1 MQSKELTAAPGA
13 SAESAPAVK
22 TTPRPLQRLGI
33 GAIVLSHASVDMQT
47 SSLTVLL
54 PLLLVTLNLNYAA
67 VAAILSVNNLVI
79 AVAQPLFGI
88 LGDRRPMPWLPLLGS
103 IVCGAAMATVVLTNN
118 YWLVLVAVTISGLGS
133 AAFHP
138 EAITRVR
145 SISGDKQATG
155 ASLFFFGGNLGFALG
170 PLTMALLLD
179 RFGTTGAPAIAL
191 PTLIFGA
198 LLWSQRRL
206 YARAASAKDRVLS
219 TPTGTNTR
227 SQAFALVGLLLV
239 LIILRSTVLI
249 GLQSFIPLYFT
260 ELGELSKTEIAR
272 LLTIL
277 ALSGAI
283 GTLFSGPLADRIGR
297 RTVMVGAMAIVLGA
311 LAVFLRTHGLMQMVA
326 LGVAGAAITAPWT
339 LTVVMVQDAM
349 PNNLGL
355 AGGLT
360 LGTAYGASGLGVAAL
375 GSFADTAGLAQTMLV
390 LTLLPATVLVLSLFV
405 PNRPVRVVA

>member
-1 MQSKELTAAPGA
+1 M
-13 SAESAPAVK
+13 
-22 TTPRPLQRLGI
+22 
-33 GAIVLSHASVDMQT
+33 
-47 SSLTVLL
+47 
-54 PLLLVTLNLNYAA
+54 
-67 VAAILSVNNLVI
+67 
-79 AVAQPLFGI
+79 
-88 LGDRRPMPWLPLLGS
+88 
-103 IVCGAAMATVVLTNN
+103 LTNN

-311 LAVFLRTHGLMQMVA
+311 LAVFLRTHGLAQMVA